1 MKVNFLQICLWSGNL
16 PSIFSPL
23 PLESPPPPPLFP
35 GRNCPQEPNFD
46 VSTGHWMDCNKTSE
60 DVNQPSLF
68 GFLTFSLCG
77 SVESILNSLSLSKNS
92 SSFWSRSLNSSS
104 LPDNQ
109 ERMEWP
115 QWNLHCLTDT
125 TYNTHL
131 GEGEALKASWIII
144 HYRET
149 AHLPLPYAT
158 INAYFSLRA
167 KC

>member
-1 MKVNFLQICLWSGNL
+1 MIRQ
-16 PSIFSPL
+16 PPPPL
-23 PLESPPPPPLFP
+23 FPPPPKTPPPPPPHFP

-46 VSTGHWMDCNKTSE
+46 VSTGHWMDWNKTSE

-104 LPDNQ
+104 LPENQ

-125 TYNTHL
+125 TYNAHL

-144 HYRET
+144 RYRET